1 MCEGACVRGHAC
13 AVLSKRKLQK
23 LVDTR
28 AVQGWTDPRFPTVQ
42 GILRAGLQL
51 PALKE
56 FIVAQG
62 ASRNNNLQQWD
73 KIWAINKQVR
83 LCCAPGCLPSLHP
96 CGGQAPPLCL
106 VDPDC
111 TSSRVVPCTE
121 DTESVK
127 TQHL

>member
-1 MCEGACVRGHAC
+1 MR

-23 LVDTR
+23 LVDTG
-28 AVQGWTDPRFPTVQ
+28 VVKGWTDPRFPTVQ

-56 FIVAQG
+56 FIIAQG

-83 LCCAPGCLPSLHP
+83 PSPGARPSVRPLP
-96 CGGQAPPLCL
+96 
-106 VDPDC
+106 
-111 TSSRVVPCTE
+111 
-121 DTESVK
+121 
-127 TQHL
+127 